1 MADKSNIEEM
11 NKRFLSDMK
20 NVEKE
25 AEEGKSEEDN
35 SDYLGDSL
43 SMYLREIKGSGLK
56 LLKSDEEYALG
67 KRIKAGDLEARNEL
81 VEKNLR
87 LVINVAKRYNSVD
100 LTKEDLI
107 QEGNLGL
114 IKAAEYF
121 DPELGYKFST
131 YATWWIRQAI
141 TRAIFNSGMIRMPVY
156 LREDMIKVMKFMSRY
171 HSQYGEDAPR
181 EAVEAYIKEKGM
193 NEHILTT
200 INDMSFVVS
209 LDTPIGE
216 GAVDGDGDSV
226 LGDFVAD
233 SMDVEQEA
241 INNARNELIMDILH
255 SPNFSDRERE
265 VLTLRFGLGG
275 DTPKTLEEVGYMYGV
290 TRERIRQIE
299 FKSLSKLRNSWRT
312 KGMLRDYA

>member
-1 MADKSNIEEM
+1 MAENNIDEM
-11 NKRFLSDMK
+11 NQRFLSEMK
-20 NVEKE
+20 AVEK
-25 AEEGKSEEDN
+25 AQDTGD

-43 SMYLREIKGSGLK
+43 TMYIKEVKGSGLK

-67 KRIKAGDLEARNEL
+67 KRIKAGDVEARNEL

-87 LVINVAKRYNSVD
+87 LVINVVKRYTSVD
-100 LTKEDLI
+100 LTREDLI

-131 YATWWIRQAI
+131 YAMWWIRQAI

-156 LREDMIKVMKFMSRY
+156 LREDMIRVAKFMSKY
-171 HSQYGEDAPR
+171 HSEHGVDAPT
-181 EAVEAYIKEKGM
+181 EVVENFIAEKGM
-193 NEHILTT
+193 NKNILAT

-209 LDTPIGE
+209 LDTPVGD
-216 GAVDGDGDSV
+216 GGVDGDSDST

-233 SMDVEQEA
+233 THDVEQEV
-241 INNARNELIMDILH
+241 IISQRNELIKSILNGP
-255 SPNFSDRERE
+255 SFTERERQ
-265 VLTLRFGLGG
+265 VISLRFGLNG
-275 DTPKTLEEVGYMYGV
+275 DQPRTLEEVGYMFGL

-299 FKSLSKLRNSWRT
+299 SKALLKFKNSWKVKNR
-312 KGMLRDYA
+312 LRDYA

>member
-1 MADKSNIEEM
+1 MAENNIDEM
-11 NKRFLSDMK
+11 NQRFLSDMK
-20 NVEKE
+20 AVEK
-25 AEEGKSEEDN
+25 AQDTGD

-43 SMYLREIKGSGLK
+43 TMYIKEVKGSGLK

-67 KRIKAGDLEARNEL
+67 KRIKAGDIEARNEL

-87 LVINVAKRYNSVD
+87 LVINVVKRYNSVD
-100 LTKEDLI
+100 LTREDLI

-131 YATWWIRQAI
+131 YAMWWIRQAV

-156 LREDMIKVMKFMSRY
+156 LREDMISVAKFMSKY
-171 HSQYGEDAPR
+171 HSEHGVDAPT
-181 EAVEAYIKEKGM
+181 EVVENFIAEKGM
-193 NEHILTT
+193 NRNILAT

-209 LDTPIGE
+209 LDTP
-216 GAVDGDGDSV
+216 VNDGGVEGDSDST

-233 SMDVEQEA
+233 AQNVEQEV
-241 INNARNELIMDILH
+241 INSQRNELIKSILN
-255 SPNFSDRERE
+255 SSSFTERERQ
-265 VLTLRFGLGG
+265 VISLRFGLNG
-275 DTPKTLEEVGYMYGV
+275 DQPRTLEEVGYMFGV

-299 FKSLSKLRNSWRT
+299 SKALLKFKNSWKVKNR
-312 KGMLRDYA
+312 LRDYA

>member
-1 MADKSNIEEM
+1 MAENNIDEM
-11 NKRFLSDMK
+11 NQRFLSDMK
-20 NVEKE
+20 AVEK
-25 AEEGKSEEDN
+25 AQDTGD

-43 SMYLREIKGSGLK
+43 TMYIKEVKGSGLK

-67 KRIKAGDLEARNEL
+67 KRIKAGDIEARNEL

-87 LVINVAKRYNSVD
+87 LVINVVKRYNSVD
-100 LTKEDLI
+100 LTREDLI

-131 YATWWIRQAI
+131 YAMWWIRQAV

-156 LREDMIKVMKFMSRY
+156 LREDMIRVAKFMSKY
-171 HSQYGEDAPR
+171 HSEHGVDAPT
-181 EAVEAYIKEKGM
+181 EVVENFIAEKGM
-193 NEHILTT
+193 NRNILAT

-209 LDTPIGE
+209 LDTP
-216 GAVDGDGDSV
+216 VNDGGVEGDSDST

-233 SMDVEQEA
+233 AQNVEQEV
-241 INNARNELIMDILH
+241 INSQRNELIKSILN
-255 SPNFSDRERE
+255 SSSFTERERQ
-265 VLTLRFGLGG
+265 VISLRFGLNG
-275 DTPKTLEEVGYMYGV
+275 DQPRTLEEVGYMFGV

-299 FKSLSKLRNSWRT
+299 SKALLKFKNSWKVKNR
-312 KGMLRDYA
+312 LRDYA

>member
-1 MADKSNIEEM
+1 MAENNIDEM
-11 NKRFLSDMK
+11 NQRFLSEMK
-20 NVEKE
+20 AVEK
-25 AEEGKSEEDN
+25 AQDTGD

-43 SMYLREIKGSGLK
+43 TMYIKEVKGSGLK

-67 KRIKAGDLEARNEL
+67 KRIKAGDVEARNEL

-87 LVINVAKRYNSVD
+87 LVINVVKRYNSVD
-100 LTKEDLI
+100 LTREDLI

-131 YATWWIRQAI
+131 YATWWIRQAV

-156 LREDMIKVMKFMSRY
+156 LREDMIRVAKFMSKY
-171 HSQYGEDAPR
+171 HSEHGVDATT
-181 EAVEAYIKEKGM
+181 EAVENFIAEKGM
-193 NEHILTT
+193 NRNILAT

-209 LDTPIGE
+209 LDTPVGD
-216 GAVDGDGDSV
+216 GGVDGDSDST

-233 SMDVEQEA
+233 SQNVEQEV
-241 INNARNELIMDILH
+241 INSQRNELIKSILN
-255 SPNFSDRERE
+255 SPSFTERERQ
-265 VLTLRFGLGG
+265 VISLRFGLNG
-275 DTPKTLEEVGYMYGV
+275 DQPRTLEEVGYMFGV

-299 FKSLSKLRNSWRT
+299 SKALLKFKNSWKVKNR
-312 KGMLRDYA
+312 LRDYA